1 MSPDSPPSE
10 AALRSTAWRR
20 GGVFTPADAAR
31 ADYSRARMRTALA
44 RGDWVVLRRGVMAE
58 QTVVDHCASSP
69 EGRHALATAADLA
82 ATDGQRVAVGLS
94 AAAVL
99 GVETLGGAPDQ
110 VSLSAPRSD
119 ADGPGDGHGFR
130 SSRTRTL
137 VSYLPPEH
145 RTAVNDLGCATV
157 ERTVV
162 DVARTGETVPA
173 VVAMDSAARR
183 FGVTTQQLRE
193 VAAFQAGWPFARR
206 IDRAIDQ
213 VDPRSE
219 SVLET
224 LGRLSWRFSTLPAPL
239 VQAWI
244 GESTAEV
251 RVDLLV
257 PELWVAGEGD
267 GRLKYTDA
275 NALWEEKKRQD
286 RVEELG
292 FTVVRFDWED
302 ASRRP
307 RRLAERFE
315 AAARR
320 ARPGVGRV
328 FPDPQW
334 WVDRRRAAWERAR
347 DLRPWWLPDLDG

>member
-1 MSPDSPPSE
+1 MDDGLGRPSWPDARRMSPDSRPSE

-31 ADYSRARMRTALA
+31 AGYSRARLRTALA
-44 RGDWVVLRRGVMAE
+44 RGDWVVVRRGVMAE
-58 QTVVDHCASSP
+58 QAVVDHCASSP

-110 VSLSAPRSD
+110 VSLSAPRS
-119 ADGPGDGHGFR
+119 PGDGHGFR

-145 RTAVNDLGCATV
+145 RTAVNELGCATV

-162 DVARTGETVPA
+162 DIARTGETVPA

-206 IDRAIDQ
+206 IGRAIDM

-239 VQAWI
+239 VQTWI
-244 GESTAEV
+244 GENTAEV

-267 GRLKYTDA
+267 GRLKYTNA
-275 NALWEEKKRQD
+275 QALWKVQNTRSKAD
-286 RVEELG
+286 
-292 FTVVRFDWED
+292 
-302 ASRRP
+302 
-307 RRLAERFE
+307 LAECLNKMG
-315 AAARR
+315 ATYS
-320 ARPGVGRV
+320 
-328 FPDPQW
+328 D
-334 WVDRRRAAWERAR
+334 
-347 DLRPWWLPDLDG
+347 